1 MTDALPADLD
11 LLSALADSTTDAILA
26 MDRDGRYLFANR
38 RAAALLGRSATEL
51 VGRCEAEVLPGAQA
65 DELATVRQR
74 VLASGQPHTREE
86 QLATPE
92 GPRTF
97 HIALGPLRDR
107 QGQTIGVY
115 SVGRDITERRLAE
128 DRLRARS
135 DLLLEVQ
142 RIGGVGHYVLDIC
155 SGQWSSSPVLDEIL
169 GLDADEPHDV
179 AAWLDL
185 IHPDER
191 AAMQAYFTEEVLGR
205 ARPFDRCYRIQRR
218 QDGEERWVHGLGR
231 LVCDALGRP
240 LHMLGT
246 IQDVTARYQAEQARR
261 DSEQRLAM
269 AIEGAALG
277 LWDWD
282 IPSGHVTFN
291 ERWASMLGYRLG
303 EIDPHVSSWEQLI
316 HPDDASAASD
326 ALLRHLRGETPSYHC
341 EHRLRHRDGHWVWVA
356 DAGRV
361 LVRDEQGRP
370 LRAVG
375 IHQDITER
383 RAAETQLHKLSLA
396 VEQSAETIVITDVEG
411 RIEYVNEAFTRISGY
426 SRDEVRGKNP
436 RVLNS
441 GQTDRATYDGL
452 WRTLTRGETW
462 RGEFINR
469 RKDGSL
475 YVEAAVVSPIR
486 GADGRITH
494 YVAVKEDITEHKR
507 LNEELTR
514 HRHHLEELVA
524 QRTAQL
530 AEARERAEAAS
541 RAKSAFLA
549 NVSHEI
555 RTPMNAIVGL
565 TRLLRRSAATPEQ
578 SDRLRK
584 VETAAHHLLAL
595 INDVLDLSKIEAGR
609 LELEQ
614 ADFALAGVI
623 EHVATMITE
632 AAQTKHLVLR
642 TELVSLPS
650 PGQSMPM
657 WLRGDPTRLRQALL
671 NFAGNAVK
679 FTETGHVTLRV
690 RLLER
695 AGTRVTLRFEVEDSG
710 IGVGA
715 EQRQR
720 IFEPFEQA
728 DASISRR
735 HGGTGLGLAIA
746 RRLVEAM
753 GGEVGLR
760 SEAGQGS
767 CFWFTVT
774 LEELHPAGAAGV
786 EPPPLSDFGALVDLA
801 QGPHRSEEPAEQG
814 LRRHHRGARVLLAE
828 DNSINAEVVTELLTL
843 TGLRV
848 DVAADGHQ
856 AVEQARQGTFDLVLM
871 DVQMPGMD
879 GLEATRRIRTLP
891 GLANLPIIA
900 LTANAFS
907 EDRRACLAAG
917 MSDFLVKPVDPD
929 ALYAAVLRWLSASQA
944 AMAAPAA
951 GRSPVDMAP
960 TVPGPIRL
968 DLPAPPPRP
977 GPPLVAAGSSSATAA
992 AAPAGTAAPAP
1003 DVALP
1008 EVLLHL
1014 PGLDSA
1020 RGLALVRG
1028 RTATYLA
1035 LLGSFAARHGRDGD
1049 ELQRLIDAGEPGH
1062 AAQLAHALKGVAG
1075 NLGALALF
1083 KQADALC
1090 DQLRGRAAAAS
1101 TAAAPSLQALQA
1113 LLAGTRGELQRLT
1126 DAIHQALPPGTTPRT
1141 AVATAGSPLDL
1152 DRLAEQLHHGDPGA
1166 RAALEQQATSLQ
1178 AALGAAATEQ
1188 LRQQVAA
1195 FDFDAALRTLR
1206 HAQRQPPPP

>member
-1 MTDALPADLD
+1 MTDAIPSDLEV
-11 LLSALADSTTDAILA
+11 LSALADSSDDAILA
-26 MDRDGRYLFANR
+26 KDRDGRYLFVNR
-38 RAAALLGRSATEL
+38 RAAALLGRTATEL
-51 VGRCEAEVLPGAQA
+51 IGRSEAEVLPGAQA
-65 DELATVRQR
+65 DEVAALRQR
-74 VLASGQPHTREE
+74 VLASGQPHVREE

-92 GPRTF
+92 GLRTF
-97 HIALGPLRDR
+97 HFVLGPLRDR
-107 QGQTIGVY
+107 AGQPIGVY
-115 SVGRDITERRLAE
+115 GVGRDITERRLAE

-135 DLLLEVQ
+135 DQLLEAQ
-142 RIGGVGHYVLDIC
+142 RIGGVGHYVLDTASGLWTC
-155 SGQWSSSPVLDEIL
+155 SPMLDEIL

-179 AAWLDL
+179 AAWVDL
-185 IHPDER
+185 LHPDDR
-191 AAMQAYFTEEVLGR
+191 SVMQAYLTGQVLGQ
-205 ARPFDRCYRIQRR
+205 ARPFDRCYRILRR
-218 QDGEERWVHGLGR
+218 RDGEERWVHGLGR
-231 LVCDALGRP
+231 LECDAQGQP
-240 LHMLGT
+240 LRMIGT
-246 IQDVTARYQAEQARR
+246 IQDVTTQHLAEQARR

-291 ERWASMLGYRLG
+291 ERWADMLGYRLG
-303 EIDPHVSSWEQLI
+303 EIEPHISTWEQLI
-316 HPDDASAASD
+316 HPDDASAAND

-375 IHQDITER
+375 IHQDISER
-383 RAAETQLHKLSLA
+383 RRLDAELGQH
-396 VEQSAETIVITDVEG
+396 
-411 RIEYVNEAFTRISGY
+411 
-426 SRDEVRGKNP
+426 RD
-436 RVLNS
+436 
-441 GQTDRATYDGL
+441 
-452 WRTLTRGETW
+452 
-462 RGEFINR
+462 
-469 RKDGSL
+469 
-475 YVEAAVVSPIR
+475 
-486 GADGRITH
+486 
-494 YVAVKEDITEHKR
+494 
-507 LNEELTR
+507 
-514 HRHHLEELVA
+514 HLEELVT

-578 SDRLRK
+578 TERLKK
-584 VETAAHHLLAL
+584 VETASHHLLAL

-623 EHVATMITE
+623 EHVGTMITE
-632 AAQTKHLVLR
+632 AAQAKHLALR
-642 TELVSLPS
+642 SELVSQLG
-650 PGQSMPM
+650 PGQPMPV

-679 FTETGHVTLRV
+679 FTEAGHITLRV

-695 AGTRVTLRFEVEDSG
+695 AGTRVRLRFEVEDSG

-720 IFEPFEQA
+720 IFEPFEQS

-760 SEAGQGS
+760 SETGQGS

-801 QGPHRSEEPAEQG
+801 QLPRRSAEPAEQG

-843 TGLRV
+843 AGLRV

-856 AVEQARQGTFDLVLM
+856 AVERARQGTFDLVLM

-891 GLANLPIIA
+891 GLAHLPIIA

-907 EDRRACLAAG
+907 EDRHACLAAG

-929 ALYAAVLRWLSASQA
+929 ALYAAVLRWLSAAQA
-944 AMAAPAA
+944 TPTAPATPRPSA
-951 GRSPVDMAP
+951 EPAPV
-960 TVPGPIRL
+960 TLEQIRL
-968 DLPAPPPRP
+968 DLPAPMLQPAGPPPPVPPATPPAPP
-977 GPPLVAAGSSSATAA
+977 GPVAQAAPATAA
-992 AAPAGTAAPAP
+992 
-1003 DVALP
+1003 ALP

-1035 LLGSFAARHGRDGD
+1035 LLGSFAARHERDGD
-1049 ELQRLIDAGEPGH
+1049 ELQRLVDAGELEH
-1062 AAQLAHALKGVAG
+1062 AAQLAHTLKGVAG
-1075 NLGALALF
+1075 NLGARALF
-1083 KQADALC
+1083 KQADTLC
-1090 DQLRGRAAAAS
+1090 ERLRGRDGAG
-1101 TAAAPSLQALQA
+1101 APALET
-1113 LLAGTRGELQRLT
+1113 LLAGTRRELQRLT
-1126 DAIHQALPPGTTPRT
+1126 SAIHQALPPGTTPRT
-1141 AVATAGSPLDL
+1141 AAAAAGSPVDLDL
-1152 DRLAEQLHHGDPGA
+1152 LAEQLHRGDPGA
-1166 RAALEQQATSLQ
+1166 RAALEQQAVALQ
-1178 AALGAAATEQ
+1178 AALGTAATEQ
-1188 LRQQVAA
+1188 LRRQVAA
-1195 FDFDAALRTLR
+1195 FDFDTALQTLR
-1206 HAQRQPPPP
+1206 HARGTSRHRHDP

>member
-1 MTDALPADLD
+1 MTDATPADLEV
-11 LLSALADSTTDAILA
+11 LSALADSSDDAILA
-26 MDRDGRYLFANR
+26 KDRDGRYLFVNR
-38 RAAALLGRSATEL
+38 RAAALLGRAATEL
-51 VGRCEAEVLPGAQA
+51 VGRSEAEVLPGAQA
-65 DELATVRQR
+65 DEVAALRQR
-74 VLASGQPHTREE
+74 VLASGEPHVREE

-92 GPRTF
+92 GLRTF
-97 HIALGPLRDR
+97 HIVLGPLRDR
-107 QGQTIGVY
+107 AGQPIGVY
-115 SVGRDITERRLAE
+115 GVGRDITERRLAE

-135 DLLLEVQ
+135 DQLLEAQ
-142 RIGGVGHYVLDIC
+142 RIGGVGHYVLDTRSGLWSC
-155 SGQWSSSPVLDEIL
+155 SPTLDEIL
-169 GLDADEPHDV
+169 GLDPDEPHDV
-179 AAWLDL
+179 AAWVDL
-185 IHPDER
+185 LHPDER
-191 AAMQAYFTEEVLGR
+191 SVMQAYLTGQVLGQ
-205 ARPFDRCYRIQRR
+205 ARPFDRCYRILRR
-218 QDGEERWVHGLGR
+218 RDGEERWVHGLGR
-231 LVCDALGRP
+231 LECDAQGQP
-240 LHMLGT
+240 LRMIGT
-246 IQDVTARYQAEQARR
+246 IQDVTTQHLAEQARR

-291 ERWASMLGYRLG
+291 ERWADMLGYRLG
-303 EIDPHVSSWEQLI
+303 EIEPHISTWEQLI
-316 HPDDASAASD
+316 HPDDASAAND

-375 IHQDITER
+375 IHQDISER
-383 RAAETQLHKLSLA
+383 RRLDAEL
-396 VEQSAETIVITDVEG
+396 EQH
-411 RIEYVNEAFTRISGY
+411 
-426 SRDEVRGKNP
+426 RD
-436 RVLNS
+436 
-441 GQTDRATYDGL
+441 
-452 WRTLTRGETW
+452 
-462 RGEFINR
+462 
-469 RKDGSL
+469 
-475 YVEAAVVSPIR
+475 
-486 GADGRITH
+486 
-494 YVAVKEDITEHKR
+494 
-507 LNEELTR
+507 
-514 HRHHLEELVA
+514 HLEELVT

-578 SDRLRK
+578 TERLKK
-584 VETAAHHLLAL
+584 VETASHHLLAL

-623 EHVATMITE
+623 EHVGTMITE
-632 AAQTKHLVLR
+632 AAQAKHLALR
-642 TELVSLPS
+642 SELVSQLG
-650 PGQSMPM
+650 PGQPMPV

-679 FTETGHVTLRV
+679 FTEAGHITLRV

-695 AGTRVTLRFEVEDSG
+695 AGTRVRLRFEVEDSG

-720 IFEPFEQA
+720 IFEPFEQS

-760 SEAGQGS
+760 SETGQGS

-801 QGPHRSEEPAEQG
+801 QLPRRSEEPAEQG

-843 TGLRV
+843 AGLRV

-856 AVEQARQGTFDLVLM
+856 AVERARQGTFDLVLM

-891 GLANLPIIA
+891 GLAHLPIIA

-907 EDRRACLAAG
+907 EDRHACLAAG

-929 ALYAAVLRWLSASQA
+929 ALYAAVLRWLSAAQA
-944 AMAAPAA
+944 TPTAPATPRPSA
-951 GRSPVDMAP
+951 EPAPV
-960 TVPGPIRL
+960 TLEQIRL
-968 DLPAPPPRP
+968 DLPAPTPQPAGPPPPVPPATPLAPP
-977 GPPLVAAGSSSATAA
+977 GPVAQAAPATAA
-992 AAPAGTAAPAP
+992 G
-1003 DVALP
+1003 LP

-1035 LLGSFAARHGRDGD
+1035 LLGSFAARHERDGD
-1049 ELQRLIDAGEPGH
+1049 ELQRLVDAGELEH
-1062 AAQLAHALKGVAG
+1062 AAQLAHTLKGVAG
-1075 NLGALALF
+1075 NLGARALF
-1083 KQADALC
+1083 KQADTLHER
-1090 DQLRGRAAAAS
+1090 LRGRDGAG
-1101 TAAAPSLQALQA
+1101 APALET
-1113 LLAGTRGELQRLT
+1113 LLAGTRRELQRLT
-1126 DAIHQALPPGTTPRT
+1126 GAIHQALPPGTTPRT
-1141 AVATAGSPLDL
+1141 AAAAAGSPVDLDL
-1152 DRLAEQLHHGDPGA
+1152 LAEQLHRGDPGA
-1166 RAALEQQATSLQ
+1166 RAALEQQAAALQ
-1178 AALGAAATEQ
+1178 TALGAAATEQ
-1188 LRQQVAA
+1188 LRRQVAA
-1195 FDFDAALRTLR
+1195 FDFDAALQTLR
-1206 HAQRQPPPP
+1206 LARGHPPLPP